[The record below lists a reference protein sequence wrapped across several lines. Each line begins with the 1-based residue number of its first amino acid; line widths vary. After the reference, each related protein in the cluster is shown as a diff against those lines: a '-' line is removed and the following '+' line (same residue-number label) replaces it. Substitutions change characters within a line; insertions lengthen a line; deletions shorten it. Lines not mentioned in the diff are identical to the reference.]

1 MAYVLTP
8 KARRDLADI
17 WRFTNGRWGEAQA
30 DAYVRQI
37 AECCQRLSEGALVG
51 ADAASIRPGY
61 WKFRVGSHVLFYRMP
76 AVHRL
81 ELVRILHQRM
91 DITAHL

>member
-8 KARRDLADI
+8 RARRDLADI

-37 AECCQRLSEGALVG
+37 AECCQRLSEGALIGSDVS
-51 ADAASIRPGY
+51 AIRPGY
-61 WKFRVGSHVLFYRMP
+61 WKLRVGSHVLFYTKP
-76 AVHRL
+76 AEQRL

>member
-1 MAYVLTP
+1 MW
-8 KARRDLADI
+8 RI
-17 WRFTNGRWGEAQA
+17 FWRFTNERWGEAQA
-30 DAYVRQI
+30 NAYVRQI

-76 AVHRL
+76 AAHRL

-91 DITAHL
+91 DMISRL